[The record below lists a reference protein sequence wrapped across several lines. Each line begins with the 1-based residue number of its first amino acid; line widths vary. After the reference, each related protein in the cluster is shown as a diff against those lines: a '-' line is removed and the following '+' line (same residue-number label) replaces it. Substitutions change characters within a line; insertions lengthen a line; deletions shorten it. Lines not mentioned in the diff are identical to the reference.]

1 MLLLKEEVNF
11 TIYTNESQPKQKL
24 LDLKFKHINNNPY
37 LFGLKLI
44 FEVNKHQKLLES

>member
-1 MLLLKEEVNF
+1 MLLLKEVNF

-24 LDLKFKHINNNPY
+24 LYLKFKHINNNRY

-44 FEVNKHQKLLES
+44 FGVNKHKKLLAN